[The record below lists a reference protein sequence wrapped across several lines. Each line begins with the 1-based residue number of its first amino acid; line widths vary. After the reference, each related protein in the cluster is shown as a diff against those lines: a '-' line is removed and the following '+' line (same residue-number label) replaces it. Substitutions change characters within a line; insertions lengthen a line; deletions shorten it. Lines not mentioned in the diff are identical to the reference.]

1 MASTAPDRPALCTA
15 CGQSSPPESKFC
27 GTCGAPLGSS
37 LPKPGDIIAE
47 RYRVVAPIGRGAMG
61 TVYRVEH
68 TQISK
73 VMAIKLLHRELQEQ
87 PENVARFHREAES
100 ASRLNH
106 PNTVHVFDFGRT
118 KSGSLYLVMEHV
130 DGDDLSKVLANEGA
144 MPFGRVAYLCAQV
157 AGSVADAHAA
167 GIVHRDLKPENIVIA
182 RGRDGETA
190 KVLDF
195 GLAKLFE
202 GNVETQVTSSG
213 TIVGTPHYMSPEQ
226 IHGQEL
232 DGRSDIYA
240 IGAIMYE
247 CVAGHPP
254 FEAPHPVGVLSKH
267 LSERALPPSARSPL
281 SVPAEADEIIMR
293 CLEKDPEL
301 RYQTAEE
308 LRRDLVD
315 YLTAVGSG
323 DWRLSGVGQAPFGS
337 GSRRVDQIDS
347 IFRPHRRRRLWWTL
361 GVFLLAG
368 AGVLA
373 WQLAT
378 RGPSE
383 KEPNHRAKIATRLPE
398 NIQMQAY
405 LGQRLS
411 EESGDVDLFEI
422 QHLGTEPRA
431 AELEV
436 SAIPNM
442 DVVLELLGPGQDEPR
457 IVADSQGLGEGE
469 LLPNVPI
476 GPGKH
481 LIRVRANR
489 VEGELPVE
497 NVSDAYYVQWR
508 LLEEDTAFER
518 ELNDSLELAEPLELG
533 AQRRGWIGWSG
544 DVDTFCMNTDA
555 KNVIAQVSAL
565 SQVDLVLRVVDR
577 RTDRSGKFDE
587 NGVGRGETSKSW
599 RNAEAGKL
607 CVEVS
612 ADPREEGGR
621 VAQPNET
628 YGVRFITAPG
638 N

>member
-1 MASTAPDRPALCTA
+1 MASTAPDSQALCTA
-15 CGQSSPPESKFC
+15 CGESNPPESKFC
-27 GTCGAPLGSS
+27 GKCGASLGSS

-118 KSGSLYLVMEHV
+118 KSGSLYLVMEYV
-130 DGDDLSKVLANEGA
+130 DGEDLSKVLEKEGA

-157 AGSVADAHAA
+157 AGSVSDAHAA

-182 RGRDGETA
+182 EGRDGETA

-202 GNVETQVTSSG
+202 GNIETQVTSSG
-213 TIVGTPHYMSPEQ
+213 TIVGTPYYMSPEQ

-240 IGAIMYE
+240 MGAIMYE
-247 CVAGHPP
+247 CVVGQPP
-254 FEAPHPVGVLSKH
+254 FEAPNPVGVLSKH
-267 LSERALPPSARSPL
+267 LSEEPLRPSARSPL

-293 CLEKDPEL
+293 CLQKDPEL

-315 YLTAVGSG
+315 YLTTVGSG

-337 GSRRVDQIDS
+337 GSRRVDNIDS
-347 IFRPHRRRRLWWTL
+347 IFRPKRRLWWAL
-361 GVFLLAG
+361 GVLLLAG
-368 AGVLA
+368 AGVIA
-373 WQLAT
+373 WRLAT

-383 KEPNHRAKIATRLPE
+383 NEPNHSANIATRLPE
-398 NIQMQAY
+398 NTEMEAY

-411 EESGDVDLFEI
+411 EDAGDVDLFEI
-422 QHLGTEPRA
+422 QHLGTERRA
-431 AELEV
+431 AVLEV

-442 DVVLELLGPGQDEPR
+442 DVRLELLNPGQDEPL
-457 IVADSQGLGEGE
+457 IVADSRGLGQGE
-469 LLPNVPI
+469 RLPNVPLE
-476 GPGKH
+476 PGAY
-481 LIRVRANR
+481 LIRVREQS
-489 VEGELPVE
+489 VEGELPTE
-497 NVSDAYYVQWR
+497 NVSDAYYIRWR
-508 LLEEDTAFER
+508 LLEEDPSLER

-533 AQRRGWIGWSG
+533 TERRGWIGWPG
-544 DVDTFCMNTDA
+544 DVDTFCLNTDA
-555 KNVIAQVSAL
+555 KGVIAQVSAL
-565 SQVDLVLRVVDR
+565 PEVDLVLRVVDR
-577 RTDRSGKFDE
+577 RTDRSGKFDD
-587 NGVGRGETSKSW
+587 NGVGRGETSKTW

-612 ADPREEGGR
+612 ANPRKEGGR
-621 VAQPNET
+621 VAHPNET
-628 YGVRFITAPG
+628 YGVRFITAPR